1 MKGFAIVQPKEIILS
16 ISLHRFYDSS
26 SQVYCGTNY
35 IRVETT
41 LSIRVIFLCAPLKR
55 LSIRGLDKFV
65 SRRLTF
71 RARK

>member
-1 MKGFAIVQPKEIILS
+1 MKGFATVQPKEIILS

-41 LSIRVIFLCAPLKR
+41 LSIRVIFLMCPFKKV
-55 LSIRGLDKFV
+55 IY
-65 SRRLTF
+65 SRVGQICF
-71 RARK
+71 